1 MRIPEA
7 DVQAIKEKADIVE
20 IISQYLPLEK
30 QGKEYVG
37 VCPFHDD
44 HSPSMRVSPDKQIFK
59 CFACGAGGDAIGFVS
74 KYEKISFVD
83 AVAKVAAKIHYP
95 LQIKQAA
102 PAAPNPNKPL
112 YDALDLFTAY
122 GRYELASKDGQAA
135 RNYLVSRKFNKQIL
149 DTFQIGYAP
158 SFNMV
163 SEYLQAR
170 FPDPTTLEK
179 VGLIQVG
186 TDRIVPCFHDRILI
200 PIHDAQGNPVGYT
213 ARIVPPSTN
222 GAKYV
227 NTSNSVLYQ
236 KSNLIFNYHRAAKTA
251 HKAGR
256 VILCEG
262 AMDVLG
268 LAKAG
273 IPEGIANLGTACTD
287 EQLNLIARLRVPVV
301 VFYDQDAAG
310 QKAAYKFGRKAMA
323 AGIRF
328 SIVSQKEAKDPDD
341 IFIQKGAEAVHQA
354 VDNTVSFAQF
364 CLDYLQTEYN
374 LDNYEDKKQY
384 AREMEGIIRASLE
397 QFEQPVLFSKLQELT
412 GFSFEANPAP
422 RRSYSSKKSQ
432 MRPAVP
438 LQTLPASQG
447 RLQAEKAVLWS
458 MLNDENY
465 IRQYQN
471 EVGVF
476 ANEDCQKLALYI
488 QSAYQN
494 HRQIDPV
501 ELFSI
506 IEEESVRGLLAELAE
521 WPDYSES
528 TYGLF
533 SESVVKIKHEFIS
546 HQIDELNR
554 KMKTVQNMSDMKTL
568 MNQKRELIARRNSLK
583 SRKVV

>member
-287 EQLNLIARLRVPVV
+287 EQLDLIARLRVPVV

-528 TYGLF
+528 THGLF

>member
-287 EQLNLIARLRVPVV
+287 EQLNLIARLCVPVV

-310 QKAAYKFGRKAMA
+310 HKAAYKFGRKAMA

-528 TYGLF
+528 THGLF

>member
-521 WPDYSES
+521 WPEYSES

-533 SESVVKIKHEFIS
+533 SESVVKITHEFIS

>member
-44 HSPSMRVSPDKQIFK
+44 HSPSMRVSPGKQIFK

-287 EQLNLIARLRVPVV
+287 EQLDLIARLRVPVV

-528 TYGLF
+528 THGLF

>member
-528 TYGLF
+528 THGLF

>member
-83 AVAKVAAKIHYP
+83 AVAKVAARIHYP
-95 LQIKQAA
+95 LQIEQAA
-102 PAAPNPNKPL
+102 PAAPDTNKPL

-170 FPDPTTLEK
+170 FPDPAPLEK

-186 TDRIVPCFHDRILI
+186 KDRIVPCFHDRILI
-200 PIHDAQGNPVGYT
+200 PIHDAKGNPVGYT
-213 ARIVPPSTN
+213 ARIVPPGNS

-236 KSNLIFNYHRAAKTA
+236 KSNLIFNYHRAARTA

-273 IPEGIANLGTACTD
+273 ISEGIANLGTACTD

-354 VDNTVSFAQF
+354 VDNTISFAQF
-364 CLDYLQTEYN
+364 CLEYLQTEYN

-397 QFEQPVLFSKLQELT
+397 QFEQPVLFSKLQQLT
-412 GFSFEANPAP
+412 GFSFEANPSP

-432 MRPAVP
+432 MRPAIP
-438 LQTLPASQG
+438 LQTLPAAQG

-528 TYGLF
+528 THGLF
-533 SESVVKIKHEFIS
+533 SESVVKIKYEFIS